1 MFGQECLKRHKS
13 NHFASVCNA
22 RPQNPVNTIEE
33 GDEYEDDSDS
43 DLSVLTVES
52 VSTLAGKG
60 KQILTELTFHI
71 QDADHVNYKTAMIC
85 QLDTGASCNV

>member
-1 MFGQECLKRHKS
+1 MSQVSKS

-33 GDEYEDDSDS
+33 VDEYEDDSDS

-52 VSTLAGKG
+52 LSTLAGKG
-60 KQILTELTFHI
+60 KQILTELTFRI
-71 QDADHVNYKTAMIC
+71 QDADHANYKTAIWPMYIWHGIQ
-85 QLDTGASCNV
+85 QLS